1 MKILIELDDDSPE
14 ATELDLRAKEQD
26 RSRTAQAR
34 KILRDALLDT
44 AGKADATEEIDD
56 LVFEVSEL
64 RQALGRIERGEA
76 V

>member
-44 AGKADATEEIDD
+44 AGKADSTEEIDD
-56 LVFEVSEL
+56 LVSEVSEL